1 MKIKIVLF
9 LQIVLL
15 GLVTVSCQENKTI
28 SLTKSQTAIID
39 SLTSHWNEDNRPGGA
54 IALLKDGDILYED
67 ALGYADVSLSKK
79 NTLKTGFQLGQIS
92 DSFIAYALLHL
103 EATTDLSLDD
113 NLATYLPFISKLN
126 PNIKVKH
133 LLQQSSGIHDFE
145 VLKNIKG
152 WGDEIPFSS
161 EDAISLIQTQQK
173 ISFTPG
179 TEFSPSRSN
188 LFLAAAVIERV
199 SKMSLEDYMQNHIF
213 EDLKMNNTF
222 ILTPENQTDSR
233 VAKSYRIEEDGT
245 VTVLPSQKETYAN
258 INMVSSISDM
268 VKWEQHLQSPK
279 TENSAIV
286 QKFNSYVILD
296 NGKTYDIPAGR
307 LTYGQKYM
315 HNERGIPTTMS
326 TGGIDGFASAI
337 FNFPTENFTA
347 ITLSNNGEGYNG
359 YIGMLS
365 AHNVMPEAFTEPTTT
380 NYAKLKTMPLN
391 TEYHQKFEGMYW
403 DALGEITREI
413 RIENDTLRY
422 IRSNGFSSALVPL
435 SKNRFQLKTEF
446 DDKIYLEFQ
455 EKDGDVH
462 MQYFYGDATPFAF
475 EKYTPKEIPEKELR
489 DSYMGSYI
497 SDHLR
502 VTYTIEVSENQLVA
516 SNEKTESI
524 TFNYIKNNVFQGDK
538 WFMGSIEFKKDEDGL
553 IKGFYVKN
561 DLIRNLWLK
570 KL

>member
-475 EKYTPKEIPEKELR
+475 EKYTPKEIPEKELS